1 MNIDYTIIDEI
12 SKKYNDLYF
21 VIIGAMDG
29 IHHDNLIPFLTKNK
43 LNGLFIEPIPQMYD
57 KLINNYK
64 NYEGILAFE
73 NCAISEKEGK
83 VKMYKVPDSKIGSV
97 YPEWTDGCS
106 TLYLEKSVIK
116 NFELE
121 EIFVQ
126 SHRLENVLSKHKIE
140 KIDIIQI
147 DAEGA
152 DYEIFNAIDF
162 EIYKPKFIA
171 IEIINLTYREVQNI
185 KEKLETLNYKINI
198 IVDLLAISEEC
209 FIEIENNKK

>member
-21 VIIGAMDG
+21 IIIGAMDG
-29 IHHDNLIPFLTKNK
+29 IHYDNLIPFLTKNK

-57 KLINNYK
+57 KLRNNYK

-116 NFELE
+116 NFEPE

-147 DAEGA
+147 DTEGA

-171 IEIINLTYREVQNI
+171 IEIMNLTYQEVQNI